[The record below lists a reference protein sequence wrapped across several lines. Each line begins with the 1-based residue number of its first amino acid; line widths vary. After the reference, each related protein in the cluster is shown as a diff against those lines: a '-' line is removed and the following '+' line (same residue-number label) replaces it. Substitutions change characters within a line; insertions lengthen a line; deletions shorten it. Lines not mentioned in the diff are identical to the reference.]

1 MGVYDQET
9 VAGAAQRP
17 LWAKHPTR
25 GWICCQTD
33 HKKQLLW
40 VMFIFVREQIH
51 GESEYSYNNTF
62 FAVLLRYTQLRGY
75 SGHISDLVYNL
86 PDLL

>member
-1 MGVYDQET
+1 MGVYGQET
-9 VAGAAQRP
+9 SAGAAQRP

-62 FAVLLRYTQLRGY
+62 LQYCLDTQFIEATL
-75 SGHISDLVYNL
+75 GHVSDLV
-86 PDLL
+86 